1 MLLRKAL
8 RALRVERMI
17 QEYRE
22 GTDLRAEF

>member
-17 QEYRE
+17 KEYRE